1 MIFFLQ
7 NSGACWNLS
16 GLSWFPSVKPRQPDS
31 SAPCWTSSSTW
42 RRPRGRRWSCVSN
55 ASSGPRQR
63 REPSYDKL
71 WRYEG
76 HKQKRLVVTNS
87 TSATCDQ
94 QKVAFWS
101 TFRDFLGRNSIFL
114 EQRTTPPPV
123 FQMPL
128 SHSCLSAGVFVVSQ
142 FCCYTTQTLTN
153 DSWNKQKRSLRFGW
167 DWFLKPSDSRSGRR
181 FHFRLEVV
189 KHEASVVVSL

>member
-7 NSGACWNLS
+7 NSGACWNSS
-16 GLSWFPSVKPRQPDS
+16 GLSWFPSVKPRRPDS

-55 ASSGPRQR
+55 ALSGPRQR

-76 HKQKRLVVTNS
+76 HKQKCLMVTNS

-94 QKVAFWS
+94 QKVAFCS
-101 TFRDFLGRNSIFL
+101 TFRDFLGSILYL
-114 EQRTTPPPV
+114 EQGTTPPSFSYTTEP
-123 FQMPL
+123 QLPL
-128 SHSCLSAGVFVVSQ
+128 CWCICCLSV
-142 FCCYTTQTLTN
+142 LLLHNTN
-153 DSWNKQKRSLRFGW
+153 FD
-167 DWFLKPSDSRSGRR
+167 
-181 FHFRLEVV
+181 
-189 KHEASVVVSL
+189 